1 MESQLQRFL
10 RVGKEPTQLATRN
23 VDLGDLVD
31 ELLPLV
37 RPAANHAGVTL
48 DCQIAAKD
56 LHVRGDEEALG
67 QVILNLLLNA
77 VEAAQ
82 QNGLQRSEQRRVSVE
97 VRATGEDGAQIVI
110 SDTGAGPAEAVA
122 ESLFEPFVS
131 DKAEGAGLGLAVAKD
146 VVAAHGGTIAWKREN
161 GMTRFRVGLPLIEK
175 RCACGQNS
183 SC

>member
-10 RVGKEPTQLATRN
+10 RVGKEPAEIVKRD

-37 RPAANHAGVTL
+37 RPAANHAGVAL
-48 DCQIAAKD
+48 DCRIAAQD
-56 LHVRGDEEALG
+56 LCVRGDEEALS
-67 QVILNLLLNA
+67 QVVLNLLLNA

-82 QNGLQRSEQRRVSVE
+82 QNGLERSEQRRVSVE
-97 VRATGEDGAQIVI
+97 VGATGADAAQIVI
-110 SDTGAGPAEAVA
+110 SDTGAGPADAVA
-122 ESLFEPFVS
+122 DSLFEPFVS

-161 GMTRFRVGLPLIEK
+161 GMTRFRVGLPLLK
-175 RCACGQNS
+175 NGAPVAVDNA
-183 SC
+183 